1 MRTSRIKILI
11 AYCTWVEY
19 MIYSYNVKFQIFI
32 YPQDHLFLPY
42 GGHAICHLSDYLRN
56 TTTKKT
62 EACKYYIS
70 VALEYCVQICT
81 NSHNQHSVQTHI
93 QADFILFRAVKK
105 LNA

>member
-11 AYCTWVEY
+11 ACCTWVEY

-56 TTTKKT
+56 TTTTKT
-62 EACKYYIS
+62 EACKYCIS
-70 VALEYCVQICT
+70 VALEYYVQICT
-81 NSHNQHSVQTHI
+81 NTLVIINTFSANSYPSRFYFV
-93 QADFILFRAVKK
+93 
-105 LNA
+105 